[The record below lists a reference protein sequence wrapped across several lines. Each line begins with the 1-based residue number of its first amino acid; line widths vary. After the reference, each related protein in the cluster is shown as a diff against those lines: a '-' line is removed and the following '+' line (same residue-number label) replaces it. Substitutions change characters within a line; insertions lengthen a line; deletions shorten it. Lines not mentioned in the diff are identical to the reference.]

1 MTVLLAQ
8 EPDLA
13 MVAQAQSLDEARQH
27 CTSGE
32 FDVVILDLSLP
43 DGNGADLIVDLRE
56 ANPSVA
62 VLILSASL
70 DPTSL
75 QRVTL
80 AGANEILDKLA
91 SLTEVVDDEDP
102 NAAGNY
108 RRHVIEQCE
117 ASLSRLQTDH
127 IDLYQIHPSI
137 PTPTNHR

>member
-75 QRVTL
+75 Q
-80 AGANEILDKLA
+80 G
-91 SLTEVVDDEDP
+91 
-102 NAAGNY
+102 
-108 RRHVIEQCE
+108 
-117 ASLSRLQTDH
+117 SR
-127 IDLYQIHPSI
+127 
-137 PTPTNHR
+137 